1 VANGKALRASYVAPV
16 GGALPDDALACIAFG
31 AHATPAE
38 DPRAFRVALEPL
50 GGAAPVVELWQGAA
64 PATLGR
70 DGEVAWA
77 HDGQHLFGRLEL
89 DEAAHGGI
97 EGAANAGYRRL
108 LAFARDSGF
117 PHLVRI
123 WNYFDAI
130 NAGGGDA
137 ERYRRFCVGR
147 AAALVTECP
156 PERLP
161 AATAIGRDGEGT
173 ALQLYWIA
181 TRTPGDA
188 IENPRQQSAYRYPR
202 SYGPASPSFSR
213 AMALDRRLLLI
224 SGTASVV
231 GHATHHEDDALA
243 QLAETLANFAS
254 LCEAASKAHPAIPP
268 WLVRESL
275 LKVYV
280 RDPAQQPAVAAA
292 LEARLPP
299 GCTPLY
305 LRGDICR
312 GDLLLEID
320 AVHPGRD
327 G

>member
-1 VANGKALRASYVAPV
+1 MAHGPVLRASYVAPV
-16 GGALPDDALACIAFG
+16 GGALPEDTLAAIAFG
-31 AHATPAE
+31 ANAALPD
-38 DPRAFRVALEPL
+38 DPRAFRVALEPI
-50 GGAAPVVELWQGAA
+50 GAAPAVVELWQGTGR
-64 PATLGR
+64 ATLGR
-70 DGEVAWA
+70 EGDVEFA
-77 HDGQHLFGRLEL
+77 HDGTHLFGRIELE
-89 DEAAHGGI
+89 EARHGGL

-108 LAFARDSGF
+108 LEFVRDSGF

-130 NAGGGDA
+130 NAGAGDA

-161 AATAIGRDGEGT
+161 AATAIGRDGPGSV
-173 ALQLYWIA
+173 LQLYWIA

-202 SYGPASPSFSR
+202 TYGPASPSFSR

-231 GHATHHEDDALA
+231 GHATHHEDDAIA
-243 QLAETLANFAS
+243 QLHETLANFAS
-254 LCEAASKAHPAIPP
+254 LCEVAARAHPAIPSQ
-268 WLVRESL
+268 LVGESL

-280 RDPAQQPAVAAA
+280 RDPAQQPAIATA
-292 LEARLPP
+292 LDARLPR
-299 GCTPLY
+299 GCAPLY

-312 GDLLLEID
+312 ADLLLEID
-320 AVHPGRD
+320 AVHAGPA
-327 G
+327 